1 MSEKY
6 VFFTHSGV
14 KKIQLRRNMCNKYVV
29 LHASR
34 NIVICRVKTI
44 VKCDSKIVSYAAG
57 KVTQL

>member
-14 KKIQLRRNMCNKYVV
+14 KKIQLRRNITSNKHVI

-34 NIVICRVKTI
+34 NIVICRARTQTDRKT
-44 VKCDSKIVSYAAG
+44 
-57 KVTQL
+57 